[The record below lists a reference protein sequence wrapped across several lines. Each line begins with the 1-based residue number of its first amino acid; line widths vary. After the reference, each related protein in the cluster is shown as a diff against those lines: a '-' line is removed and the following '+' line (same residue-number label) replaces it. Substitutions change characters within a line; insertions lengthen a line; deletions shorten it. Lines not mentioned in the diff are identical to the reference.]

1 MGGTGY
7 RVEDAARYGIR
18 DVTATFLN
26 AGKVKLPAHHQCRDR
41 NFFQSPICNRCIG
54 VHARRGQ
61 TESDGVHLVEQLA
74 SLAFHARL
82 VLKRAVKPETRAYC
96 NGFVNLAV
104 GFCVCQTGNQIVNLR
119 RMDHFGCA
127 GHIRRNK
134 NKRANMCRISERC
147 VKCDAPALR
156 AGHEYCRSVVCRR
169 LDDGDQIVDGR
180 MVLCFGSCFSK
191 ASSIIGNGLETR
203 ADFTHLVTPHPA
215 VCDAGVQKHD
225 RVSIA
230 DDFGR
235 QSGTAGPDVKAV
247 RHELSN
253 IREWT

>member
-18 DVTATFLN
+18 DVTAAFLN
-26 AGKVKLPAHHQCRDR
+26 AGKVKLSAHHQGRDR
-41 NFFQSPICNRCIG
+41 NVFQSPICNRCIG
-54 VHARRGQ
+54 VHACRGQ
-61 TESDGVHLVEQLA
+61 SESDSVHLVEQLA
-74 SLAFHARL
+74 SFTVHAPL
-82 VLKRAVKPETRAYC
+82 GLKRAVKPETRAYC

-104 GFCVCQTGNQIVNLR
+104 GFCVCQTGNQIVNPR
-119 RMDHFGCA
+119 RMDHFWRAC
-127 GHIRRNK
+127 HIRRNK

-147 VKCDAPALR
+147 VECDAPSLR
-156 AGHEYCRSVVCRR
+156 AGHQNCRSAVCHR
-169 LDDGDQIVDGR
+169 LDDGDQILNGR
-180 MVLCFGSCFSK
+180 MVLCFGNCFAKTSP
-191 ASSIIGNGLETR
+191 IIGNGLETR
-203 ADFTHLVTPHPA
+203 ADFTHLVAPHPA
-215 VCDAGVQKHD
+215 IRDAGVQKHD

-235 QSGTAGPDVKAV
+235 QSGAAGRDAKAV